1 MEMDEDSPLRYDL
14 WIEDALRTV
23 IRRTL
28 AYAQS
33 NGLPGEHHFY
43 ITFRT
48 VDDGVEIPD
57 FLRNDHPEEMTII
70 LQHQYEDLSVDE
82 DLFRVSLRFN
92 GKPANL
98 VIPLSSIISF
108 ADPSVNFG
116 LQLKMVT
123 LEEEESEM
131 GYGYPSDDTSVS
143 DNTNSDDEKVDEP
156 IRGEVIA
163 LDSFRKKT

>member
-1 MEMDEDSPLRYDL
+1 MDEDSPLRYDL

-48 VDDGVEIPD
+48 ADDGVEIPD
-57 FLRNDHPEEMTII
+57 FLFNDHPEEMTII
-70 LQHQYEDLSVDE
+70 LQHQYENLSVDE
-82 DLFRVSLRFN
+82 DMFRVSLRFS
-92 GKPANL
+92 GKPAHL
-98 VIPLSSIISF
+98 AIPLSSIISF

-131 GYGYPSDDTSVS
+131 GYGYPSDDAPEQ
-143 DNTNSDDEKVDEP
+143 DDAGNGNEEADEP
-156 IRGEVIA
+156 VRGEVIA
-163 LDSFRKKT
+163 LDAFRKKT